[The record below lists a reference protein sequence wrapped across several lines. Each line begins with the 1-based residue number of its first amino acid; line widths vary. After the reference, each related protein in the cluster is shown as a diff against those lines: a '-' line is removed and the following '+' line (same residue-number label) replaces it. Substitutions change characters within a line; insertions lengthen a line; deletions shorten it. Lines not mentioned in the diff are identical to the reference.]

1 MESESRVL
9 STAEATRWL
18 VLALVFVIGIVAFF
32 ALGKDAV
39 PFHPVQVTPAV
50 EGRR

>member
-9 STAEATRWL
+9 SAAEMTRWL

-39 PFHPVQVTPAV
+39 PFHPVPGSTSV